1 MGLCLPLVYNTSAY
15 DSPESLKVM
24 DGLVDVYM
32 PDFKLWDVAPDGSKT
47 LVTRGDSRVA
57 TEAGDPATGT
67 LATELWGNHW
77 AFPAGDTIELQVGQT
92 DAPTFRPDSLPSSL
106 SISSL
111 SVTLPTREPGTM
123 TLTPAA

>member
-1 MGLCLPLVYNTSAY
+1 MEGPSGGLTLLGLPAVQLGYGQSG
-15 DSPESLKVM
+15 M
-24 DGLVDVYM
+24 DATVI
-32 PDFKLWDVAPDGSKT
+32 FKLWDVAPDGSKT
-47 LVTRGDSRVA
+47 LVTRGDTRIA
-57 TEAGDPATGT
+57 TEAGDPATST
-67 LATELWGNHW
+67 LSTELWGNHW
-77 AFPAGDTIELQVGQT
+77 VFPAGHTIELQVGQT